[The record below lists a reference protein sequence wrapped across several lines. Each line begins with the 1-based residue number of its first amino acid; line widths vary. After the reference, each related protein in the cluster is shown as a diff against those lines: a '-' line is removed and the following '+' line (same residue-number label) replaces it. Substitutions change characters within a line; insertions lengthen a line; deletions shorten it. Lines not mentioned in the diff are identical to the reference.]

1 MGIATWFAS
10 AAVALAI
17 ARMLPVRPLSLP
29 MEVLLTS
36 AAACC
41 YGLVATA
48 LDFGGWNEPDSRAA
62 IFAFLGAATCL
73 PLARAASIRR
83 ASRSA
88 GKSLELERS

>member
-17 ARMLPVRPLSLP
+17 ARTAPLSRPLSLP

-36 AAACC
+36 VAACC

-48 LDFGGWNEPDSRAA
+48 LDFGGWNEPDWRAA

-73 PLARAASIRR
+73 PLVRAASIRR

-88 GKSLELERS
+88 GKSG